1 MCKPHLCAKGELLLA
16 KGDRAVAL
24 WAEGANRCLPAAPA
38 LADIVVNAVFTNPG
52 KFPASCRVGMQ
63 TAVVMQSGFAPCC
76 GHAERV
82 CTKLCSCRVGLQ
94 HAVVMQSGF
103 ATCCGCAK
111 WRCNMLQHARGRPH
125 NQHHTLL
132 GLARNIYIYIYIY
145 GVYTVLLAGESPTL
159 YIRSYTVYIYTVTA
173 NPTHD
178 QAPITGCAL

>member
-63 TAVVMQSGFAPCC
+63 TAVVMQSGYACM
-76 GHAERV
+76 H
-82 CTKLCSCRVGLQ
+82 

-103 ATCCGCAK
+103 AQCCGHAEWVCAMLRT
-111 WRCNMLQHARGRPH
+111 WRA
-125 NQHHTLL
+125 
-132 GLARNIYIYIYIY
+132 GL
-145 GVYTVLLAGESPTL
+145 
-159 YIRSYTVYIYTVTA
+159 
-173 NPTHD
+173 H
-178 QAPITGCAL
+178 